1 MKLSNC
7 AQTHLNIVFLFNS
20 FTFPMHYMHAWIDCR
35 SGQDRQE
42 YARVKNDGIE
52 LGGMDWWKNIYDGK
66 NMKIKLE

>member
-1 MKLSNC
+1 
-7 AQTHLNIVFLFNS
+7 
-20 FTFPMHYMHAWIDCR
+20 MHAWIDCRSGQDRQEYARVKNDGIDCR

-52 LGGMDWWKNIYDGK
+52 LGGMDWWKNIYYGK

>member
-1 MKLSNC
+1 
-7 AQTHLNIVFLFNS
+7 
-20 FTFPMHYMHAWIDCR
+20 MHYMHAWIDCR